1 MRFLAI
7 ATDFDGTLALNGHVK
22 EETISTLREARN
34 AGFKL
39 ILITGRELPELLN
52 VFSRLDLFDL
62 VVAEN
67 GALLFWP
74 QTGTEKTLCDAP
86 SQEFISALREKQ
98 VTPLSVGRC
107 VVATVRPFDIQAQNV
122 INRMNMGH
130 RIIFNRESV
139 MILPAGIDKASGLR
153 HATNQLHIPLS
164 TVVGIG
170 DAEND
175 SSFLAECGMS
185 VAVSNAIQTLKDQVD
200 VVTAGSAGAGVV
212 ECITSLL
219 ASNETDS
226 DSLPFS
232 ARL

>member
-1 MRFLAI
+1 M
-7 ATDFDGTLALNGHVK
+7 K
-22 EETISTLREARN
+22 ARN

-74 QTGTEKTLCDAP
+74 QTGKEKMLCDSP
-86 SQEFISALREKQ
+86 SEEFISALRTEQ
-98 VTPLSVGRC
+98 VSPLSVGRC
-107 VVATVRPFDIQAQNV
+107 VLATVRPFDIQARNL
-122 INRMNMGH
+122 INRMSMDH
-130 RIIFNRESV
+130 HIVFNRESV
-139 MILPAGIDKASGLR
+139 MILPAGTDKASGLR
-153 HATNQLHIPLS
+153 HATNQLHLPLS
-164 TVVGIG
+164 SVVGIG

-175 SSFLAECGMS
+175 APFLAECGMS
-185 VAVSNAIQTLKDQVD
+185 VAVANAIQTLKAHVD
-200 VVTAGSAGAGVV
+200 IVTTRAAGAGVV

-219 ASNETDS
+219 ASDQTGP

>member
-1 MRFLAI
+1 LRFLAI

-22 EETISTLREARN
+22 QETISGLIRARN

-67 GALLFWP
+67 GALLFCP
-74 QTGTEKTLCDAP
+74 QTGMEKMLCDSP
-86 SQEFISALREKQ
+86 SEEFISALRKEQ
-98 VTPLSVGRC
+98 VSPLSVGRC
-107 VVATVRPFDIQAQNV
+107 VVAAVRPFDIQAQKL
-122 INRMNMGH
+122 INRMSMGH
-130 RIIFNRESV
+130 HIIFNRESV
-139 MILPAGIDKASGLR
+139 MILPAGTDKASGLR
-153 HATNQLHIPLS
+153 HATNQLQIPLS

-175 SSFLAECGMS
+175 APFLAECGMS

-200 VVTAGSAGAGVV
+200 IVTTRSAGAGVV

-219 ASNETDS
+219 APDDS
-226 DSLPFS
+226 GPDSLPFS